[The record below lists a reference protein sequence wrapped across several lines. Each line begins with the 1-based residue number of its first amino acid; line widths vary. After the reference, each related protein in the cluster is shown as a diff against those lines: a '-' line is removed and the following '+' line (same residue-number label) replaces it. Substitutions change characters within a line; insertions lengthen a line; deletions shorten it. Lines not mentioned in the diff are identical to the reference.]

1 MTVLTLSIISL
12 VLIFMCLIF
21 FIVVIN
27 QAITL
32 NRTRELLRDKEVII
46 KLLRE
51 HLDSLPPKP

>member
-21 FIVVIN
+21 FIVVVN
-27 QAITL
+27 QAIAL

-46 KLLRE
+46 KLLRD
-51 HLDSLPPKP
+51 HLDSLSPKP

>member
-27 QAITL
+27 QAIAL